1 MKKTI
6 VIEILLSFILSILIL
21 FAFLEFRGIYYN
33 FQAIK
38 YLESMGQEY
47 IDFSDSTRQFAIYGS
62 LAVLASLATIAV
74 MVLIAIKDFP
84 VFKPL
89 VDKFNAKR
97 AAHKEQRE
105 AIKAEQAEAAKQA
118 RIEQLQA
125 ELDELKKDE

>member
-1 MKKTI
+1 MPFFTDT
-6 VIEILLSFILSILIL
+6 L
-21 FAFLEFRGIYYN
+21 F
-33 FQAIK
+33 
-38 YLESMGQEY
+38 
-47 IDFSDSTRQFAIYGS
+47 T
-62 LAVLASLATIAV
+62 
-74 MVLIAIKDFP
+74 IKDFP

-89 VDKFNAKR
+89 VDKFTAKR

>member
-6 VIEILLSFILSILIL
+6 IVEILLFFACCMLIAFACWEFVALHNYLVL
-21 FAFLEFRGIYYN
+21 FNETSGITQQLMLRGI
-33 FQAIK
+33 
-38 YLESMGQEY
+38 
-47 IDFSDSTRQFAIYGS
+47 
-62 LAVLASLATIAV
+62 LALLASLSTLVA

-97 AAHKEQRE
+97 AAYKEQRE
-105 AIKAEQAEAAKQA
+105 AIKAEQAEVAKQA